1 MTQALFKMSRPNNL
15 LMIVFAMFAF
25 RFGFAHTI
33 APKEFVEWMQFLG
46 MILTIVLITAGGN
59 FINDY
64 FDVRVDRIN
73 KPDAV
78 YVESKVKR
86 RVVIL
91 SHIVATTL
99 GVLISFFVGKSMHS
113 YLPFVVAIVVSIA
126 LGLYTPFF
134 KKRVLSGNLLVSL
147 CIGMIP
153 LWSVWPN
160 LSNLHIGFWTL
171 IFSVFAFSVNFSREI
186 VKDIEDLDGL
196 LDDIEVGERRTDEE
210 DANAVVEEQGL
221 LILFPRSDAV
231 RINTSHTATHAAAH
245 AAHATAHAA
254 HAAAHAAH
262 AAHAHAAT
270 THAAAAHTTGTTGTT
285 GATGHHRQG
294 EIQTAGHEELTDNNL
309 NVGREVRAGDTGDSR
324 TTHTTNG
331 DIVDVSSNFSD
342 F

>member
-1 MTQALFKMSRPNNL
+1 MSRPNNL

-33 APKEFVEWMQFLG
+33 APEDFTQWMQFLG
-46 MILTIVLITAGGN
+46 MMITIVLLTAGGN

-73 KPDAV
+73 KPNAV
-78 YVESKVKR
+78 YVETQVKR

-91 SHIVATTL
+91 AHIVTTTL
-99 GVLISFFVGKSMHS
+99 GILISFFVGKSMHS

-153 LWSVWPN
+153 LWSVWPH

-186 VKDIEDLDGL
+186 VKDIEDVDGDAAENYKTLPVVMGTQTARIYAL
-196 LDDIEVGERRTDEE
+196 LFLFAALITAGVTLFIAATQHHSLGTLYLIGMGMCLPLTVALFAVFM
-210 DANAVVEEQGL
+210 ANSKEGFHKAS
-221 LILFPRSDAV
+221 LILKIAMAV
-231 RINTSHTATHAAAH
+231 GITCGFVLRF
-245 AAHATAHAA
+245 
-254 HAAAHAAH
+254 
-262 AAHAHAAT
+262 
-270 THAAAAHTTGTTGTT
+270 
-285 GATGHHRQG
+285 
-294 EIQTAGHEELTDNNL
+294 
-309 NVGREVRAGDTGDSR
+309 V
-324 TTHTTNG
+324 
-331 DIVDVSSNFSD
+331 
-342 F
+342 

>member
-33 APKEFVEWMQFLG
+33 APEDFTQWMQFLG
-46 MILTIVLITAGGN
+46 MMITFVLLTAGGN

-73 KPDAV
+73 KPNAV
-78 YVESKVKR
+78 YVETQVKR

-91 SHIVATTL
+91 AHIVTTTL
-99 GVLISFFVGKSMHS
+99 GILISFFVGKSMHS

-153 LWSVWPN
+153 LWSVWPH

-186 VKDIEDLDGL
+186 VKDIEDVDGDAAENYKTLPVVMGTQTARIYAL
-196 LDDIEVGERRTDEE
+196 LFLFAALITAGVTLFIAATQHHSLGTLYLIGMGMCLPLTVALFAVFM
-210 DANAVVEEQGL
+210 ANSKEGFHKAS
-221 LILFPRSDAV
+221 LILKIAMAV
-231 RINTSHTATHAAAH
+231 GITCGFVLRF
-245 AAHATAHAA
+245 
-254 HAAAHAAH
+254 
-262 AAHAHAAT
+262 
-270 THAAAAHTTGTTGTT
+270 
-285 GATGHHRQG
+285 
-294 EIQTAGHEELTDNNL
+294 
-309 NVGREVRAGDTGDSR
+309 V
-324 TTHTTNG
+324 
-331 DIVDVSSNFSD
+331 
-342 F
+342 

>member
-33 APKEFVEWMQFLG
+33 APEDFTQWMQFLG
-46 MILTIVLITAGGN
+46 MMITIVLLTAGGN

-73 KPDAV
+73 KPNAV
-78 YVESKVKR
+78 YVETQVKR

-91 SHIVATTL
+91 AHIVTTTL
-99 GVLISFFVGKSMHS
+99 GILISFFVGKSMHS

-153 LWSVWPN
+153 LWSVWPH

-171 IFSVFAFSVNFSREI
+171 IFSVFAFSVNFCREI
-186 VKDIEDLDGL
+186 VKDIEDVDGDAAENYKTLPVVMGTQTARIYAL
-196 LDDIEVGERRTDEE
+196 LFLFAALITAGVTLFIAATQHHSLGTLYLIGMGMCLPLTIALFAVFM
-210 DANAVVEEQGL
+210 ANSKEGFHKAS
-221 LILFPRSDAV
+221 LILKIAMAV
-231 RINTSHTATHAAAH
+231 GITCGFVLRF
-245 AAHATAHAA
+245 
-254 HAAAHAAH
+254 
-262 AAHAHAAT
+262 
-270 THAAAAHTTGTTGTT
+270 
-285 GATGHHRQG
+285 
-294 EIQTAGHEELTDNNL
+294 
-309 NVGREVRAGDTGDSR
+309 V
-324 TTHTTNG
+324 
-331 DIVDVSSNFSD
+331 
-342 F
+342 

>member
-33 APKEFVEWMQFLG
+33 APEDFTQWMQFLG
-46 MILTIVLITAGGN
+46 MMITIVLLTAGGN

-73 KPDAV
+73 KPNAV
-78 YVESKVKR
+78 YVETQVKR

-91 SHIVATTL
+91 AHIVTTTL
-99 GVLISFFVGKSMHS
+99 GILISFFVGKSMHS
-113 YLPFVVAIVVSIA
+113 YLPFVMAIVVSIA

-153 LWSVWPN
+153 LWSIWPH

-186 VKDIEDLDGL
+186 VKDIEDVDGDAAENYKTLPVVMGTQTARIYAL
-196 LDDIEVGERRTDEE
+196 LFLFAALITAGATLFIAATQHHSLGTLYLIGMGMCLPLTIALFAVFM
-210 DANAVVEEQGL
+210 ANSKEGFHKAS
-221 LILFPRSDAV
+221 LILKIAMAV
-231 RINTSHTATHAAAH
+231 GITCGFVLRF
-245 AAHATAHAA
+245 
-254 HAAAHAAH
+254 
-262 AAHAHAAT
+262 
-270 THAAAAHTTGTTGTT
+270 
-285 GATGHHRQG
+285 
-294 EIQTAGHEELTDNNL
+294 
-309 NVGREVRAGDTGDSR
+309 V
-324 TTHTTNG
+324 
-331 DIVDVSSNFSD
+331 
-342 F
+342 

>member
-33 APKEFVEWMQFLG
+33 APEDFTQWMQFLG
-46 MILTIVLITAGGN
+46 MMITIVLLTAGGN

-73 KPDAV
+73 KPNAV
-78 YVESKVKR
+78 YVETQVKR

-91 SHIVATTL
+91 AHIVTTTL
-99 GVLISFFVGKSMHS
+99 GILISLFVGKSMHS

-153 LWSVWPN
+153 LWSVWPH

-186 VKDIEDLDGL
+186 VKDIEDVDGDAAENYKTLPVVMGTQTARIYAL
-196 LDDIEVGERRTDEE
+196 LFLFAALITAGVTLFIAATQHHSLGTLYLIGMGMCLPLTVALFAVFM
-210 DANAVVEEQGL
+210 ANSKEGFHKAS
-221 LILFPRSDAV
+221 LILKIAMAV
-231 RINTSHTATHAAAH
+231 GITCGFVLRF
-245 AAHATAHAA
+245 
-254 HAAAHAAH
+254 
-262 AAHAHAAT
+262 
-270 THAAAAHTTGTTGTT
+270 
-285 GATGHHRQG
+285 
-294 EIQTAGHEELTDNNL
+294 
-309 NVGREVRAGDTGDSR
+309 V
-324 TTHTTNG
+324 
-331 DIVDVSSNFSD
+331 
-342 F
+342 

>member
-33 APKEFVEWMQFLG
+33 APEDFTQWMQFLG
-46 MILTIVLITAGGN
+46 MMITIVLLTAGGN

-73 KPDAV
+73 KPNAV
-78 YVESKVKR
+78 YVETQVKR

-91 SHIVATTL
+91 AHIITTTL
-99 GVLISFFVGKSMHS
+99 GILISFFVGKSMHS

-153 LWSVWPN
+153 LWSVWPH

-186 VKDIEDLDGL
+186 VKDIEDVDGDAAENYKTLPVVMGTQTARIYAL
-196 LDDIEVGERRTDEE
+196 LFLFAALITAGITLFIAATQHHSLGTLYLIGMGMCLPLTIALFAVFM
-210 DANAVVEEQGL
+210 ANSKEGFHKAS
-221 LILFPRSDAV
+221 LILKIAMAV
-231 RINTSHTATHAAAH
+231 GITCGFVLRF
-245 AAHATAHAA
+245 
-254 HAAAHAAH
+254 
-262 AAHAHAAT
+262 
-270 THAAAAHTTGTTGTT
+270 
-285 GATGHHRQG
+285 
-294 EIQTAGHEELTDNNL
+294 
-309 NVGREVRAGDTGDSR
+309 V
-324 TTHTTNG
+324 
-331 DIVDVSSNFSD
+331 
-342 F
+342 

>member
-33 APKEFVEWMQFLG
+33 APEDFTQWMQFIG
-46 MILTIVLITAGGN
+46 MIFTIVFLTAGGN

-73 KPDAV
+73 KPNAV
-78 YVESKVKR
+78 YVETQVKR

-91 SHIVATTL
+91 AHIITTTL
-99 GVLISFFVGKSMHS
+99 GIIISFFVGKSMHS

-153 LWSVWPN
+153 LWSVWPH

-186 VKDIEDLDGL
+186 VKDIEDLDGDAAENYKTLPVVMGTQTARLYAL
-196 LDDIEVGERRTDEE
+196 LFLFAALITSGVTLFIAATQQHSIGTLYLIGMGMCLPLTIALFAVFM
-210 DANAVVEEQGL
+210 ANSKEGFHKAS
-221 LILFPRSDAV
+221 LILKIAMAV
-231 RINTSHTATHAAAH
+231 GITCGFVLRF
-245 AAHATAHAA
+245 
-254 HAAAHAAH
+254 
-262 AAHAHAAT
+262 
-270 THAAAAHTTGTTGTT
+270 
-285 GATGHHRQG
+285 
-294 EIQTAGHEELTDNNL
+294 
-309 NVGREVRAGDTGDSR
+309 V
-324 TTHTTNG
+324 
-331 DIVDVSSNFSD
+331 
-342 F
+342 

>member
-33 APKEFVEWMQFLG
+33 APEDFTQRMQFLG
-46 MILTIVLITAGGN
+46 MMITIVLLTAGGN

-73 KPDAV
+73 KPNAV
-78 YVESKVKR
+78 YVETQVKR

-91 SHIVATTL
+91 AHIVTTTL
-99 GVLISFFVGKSMHS
+99 GILISFFVGKSMHS

-153 LWSVWPN
+153 LWSVWPH

-186 VKDIEDLDGL
+186 VKDIEDVDGDAAENYKTLPVVMGTQTARIYAL
-196 LDDIEVGERRTDEE
+196 LFLF
-210 DANAVVEEQGL
+210 AA
-221 LILFPRSDAV
+221 LITAGVTLF
-231 RINTSHTATHAAAH
+231 I
-245 AAHATAHAA
+245 
-254 HAAAHAAH
+254 
-262 AAHAHAAT
+262 AAT
-270 THAAAAHTTGTTGTT
+270 QHHSLGTLYLIGM
-285 GATGHHRQG
+285 GMCLPLIIALFAVFMANSKEGFHKASL
-294 EIQTAGHEELTDNNL
+294 IIKIAMA
-309 NVGREVRAGDTGDSR
+309 VGITCGFVLRFV
-324 TTHTTNG
+324 
-331 DIVDVSSNFSD
+331 
-342 F
+342 

>member
-33 APKEFVEWMQFLG
+33 APEDFTQWMQFLG
-46 MILTIVLITAGGN
+46 MMITIVLLTAGGN

-73 KPDAV
+73 KPNAV
-78 YVESKVKR
+78 YVETQVKR

-91 SHIVATTL
+91 AHIVTTTL
-99 GVLISFFVGKSMHS
+99 GILISFFVGKSMHS

-153 LWSVWPN
+153 LWSVWPH

-186 VKDIEDLDGL
+186 VKDIEDVDGDAAENYKTLPVVMGTQTARIYAL
-196 LDDIEVGERRTDEE
+196 LFLFAALITAGVTLFIAATQHHSMGTLYLIGMGMCLPLTIALFAVFM
-210 DANAVVEEQGL
+210 ANSKEGFHKAS
-221 LILFPRSDAV
+221 LILKIAMAV
-231 RINTSHTATHAAAH
+231 GITCGFVLRF
-245 AAHATAHAA
+245 
-254 HAAAHAAH
+254 
-262 AAHAHAAT
+262 
-270 THAAAAHTTGTTGTT
+270 
-285 GATGHHRQG
+285 
-294 EIQTAGHEELTDNNL
+294 
-309 NVGREVRAGDTGDSR
+309 V
-324 TTHTTNG
+324 
-331 DIVDVSSNFSD
+331 
-342 F
+342 